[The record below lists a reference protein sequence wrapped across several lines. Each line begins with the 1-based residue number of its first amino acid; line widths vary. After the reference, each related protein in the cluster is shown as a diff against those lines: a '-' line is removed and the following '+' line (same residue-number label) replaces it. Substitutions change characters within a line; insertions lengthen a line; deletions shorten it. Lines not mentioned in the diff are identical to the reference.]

1 MRFINRTRWRGE
13 TVVTT
18 VRLAKP
24 IREFMEA
31 RVDGDDLRN
40 VSECLQE
47 AAFLWCVI
55 EERKHA

>member
-1 MRFINRTRWRGE
+1 MRYVNRNRWKGE

-24 IREFMEA
+24 IREFMESA
-31 RVDGDDLRN
+31 VDGEDLRN

-47 AAFLWCVI
+47 AAFLWCYMI
-55 EERKHA
+55 ERENA